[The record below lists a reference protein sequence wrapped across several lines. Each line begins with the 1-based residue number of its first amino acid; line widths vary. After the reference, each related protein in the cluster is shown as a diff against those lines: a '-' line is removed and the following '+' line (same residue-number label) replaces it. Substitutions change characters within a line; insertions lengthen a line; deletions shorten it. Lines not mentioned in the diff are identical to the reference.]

1 MHTNRFR
8 VRFWILA
15 PFLFYFLVFL
25 LWFPRWQH
33 APHASSTQAL
43 GFLFGAMTAVLAAI
57 CVIGK
62 FFAPWDLGPF
72 VQTAINAYKTFLKK
86 DSAEKP

>member
-1 MHTNRFR
+1 
-8 VRFWILA
+8 
-15 PFLFYFLVFL
+15 
-25 LWFPRWQH
+25 
-33 APHASSTQAL
+33 
-43 GFLFGAMTAVLAAI
+43 MTAVLAAI